1 VRCSA
6 PERVDTTGYDP
17 LSGLNSADDGRTR
30 DLPTDALIPS
40 VGRFM
45 TDMMVMAFACDL
57 TAVGTLQWSDSE
69 AKHTFPWLGLPEHH
83 HYYMND
89 GGFRP
94 TEIERIAT
102 WYSEQHSYLL
112 QAMARVDMGGRS
124 LLDESI
130 VFFGSNLQHPATHS
144 KTDMPFLLAGN
155 GGGLRTGRY
164 LQFAHPSHNDLLVR
178 IANLFGDPRSTFGAP
193 EHCKG
198 ALAGV

>member
-1 VRCSA
+1 
-6 PERVDTTGYDP
+6 
-17 LSGLNSADDGRTR
+17 
-30 DLPTDALIPS
+30 
-40 VGRFM
+40 
-45 TDMMVMAFACDL
+45 
-57 TAVGTLQWSDSE
+57 
-69 AKHTFPWLGLPEHH
+69 
-83 HYYMND
+83 MND